1 MLPSS
6 ADPMQDDEPIPP
18 SRAEPSRATGA
29 ATERE
34 ETIEALRARVD
45 ELEAEREQLLQENR
59 SLRRELTQM
68 RLLSEM
74 EEAIET
80 IEEETGQL
88 PAAPPPAEDLYA
100 LLPPS
105 FAFPVFFRI
114 AESRGLG
121 TDESRRCLLH
131 FLAGDRIVQEG
142 SRLVKKQTG
151 GGEKT

>member
-1 MLPSS
+1 MK
-6 ADPMQDDEPIPP
+6 DDEPIPP

-74 EEAIET
+74 EEAIEA

-131 FLAGDRIVQEG
+131 FLAGDQIVQKG
-142 SRLVKKQTG
+142 SRLVKQRPADE
-151 GGEKT
+151 GETT